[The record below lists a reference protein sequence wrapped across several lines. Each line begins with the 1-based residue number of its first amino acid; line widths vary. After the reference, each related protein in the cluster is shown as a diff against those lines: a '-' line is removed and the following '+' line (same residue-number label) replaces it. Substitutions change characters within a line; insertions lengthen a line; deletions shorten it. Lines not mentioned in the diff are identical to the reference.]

1 MYISLSKIFIRMKKD
16 IITETR
22 RIQEIMGVNIKKMIS
37 ESIEINEPDLNDEQK
52 SKIEYFISELEK
64 KCAENNIELFL
75 PNTPGVQYS
84 GMETQTNGYFDSEGR
99 VLACATGKELNKWLL
114 ILLHE
119 ASHMDQFLEKDP
131 VFNVLLGLEETFKW
145 IEGSEDVDFK
155 LIDEEIKTSIDVE
168 VDCEKRTVEKIKQYG
183 LDFVAS
189 SEVYTQKSNAYALFY
204 LWMRKKRSWYKIGFE
219 PYNIESVYSK
229 MPKTFDIDYTELS
242 PDILDAF
249 DHLQI
254 LSSQEQ

>member
-1 MYISLSKIFIRMKKD
+1 MKKE

-22 RIQEIMGVNIKKMIS
+22 RIQEIMGVNIKKMVI

-75 PNTPGVQYS
+75 PNTPGVQYA

-145 IEGSEDVDFK
+145 IEGLEDVDFDK
-155 LIDEEIKTSIDVE
+155 IDEEVKAGIAVE
-168 VDCEKRTVEKIKQYG
+168 VDCEKRTVEKIKKYG

-189 SEVYTQKSNAYALFY
+189 TDVYTQRSNAYALFY
-204 LWMRKKRSWYKIGFE
+204 LWMRQKRSWYKIGFE
-219 PYNIESVYSK
+219 PYNVESVYTK
-229 MPKTFDIDYTELS
+229 MPNTFDIDYTKLTDDAIE
-242 PDILDAF
+242 AF
-249 DHLQI
+249 DHLHL
-254 LSSQEQ
+254 LSNQEQ